1 MMIVEI
7 TEIKNIPAL
16 ERLTKLCFYC
26 FQIIY
31 MVDQLLT
38 WLNRKSI
45 AKNRC
50 QIDFLIVSRHK
61 LFLSINSATW
71 GEMDLLKD
79 KGKLPN

>member
-1 MMIVEI
+1 MITLEI

-31 MVDQLLT
+31 IVDQWLT

-45 AKNRC
+45 ANNRC
-50 QIDFLIVSRHK
+50 QIDFLIVSGHK
-61 LFLSINSATW
+61 LFLSVNSTTW
-71 GEMDLLKD
+71 GEMDLFTD